1 MRALLRIFTL
11 RLQLELRTMNREKTT
26 RFNRRRTVL
35 AALGTTLGAAL
46 AGAALPAW
54 AAFQPGQFRIG
65 YQKAASTL
73 VLLKANGT
81 LEKRLA
87 SQGVKVTWTEF
98 PAGPQLLEGLNVGA
112 IDFGYVGEAP
122 PVFAQAAGADFVYTA
137 YEIPTPHAEG
147 VVVPKDSPIKDVA
160 GLKGKKIGFNRGS
173 DVHWFVVALLRKH
186 GLEIGDVQ
194 PVFLAPADARA
205 ALQRGAIDAWAIW
218 DPFLAAVQAQDGA
231 RLLADANGVVS
242 HHQFF
247 LSQREFAQK
256 RKDVIA
262 VALDELGKTGQWV
275 RQNTA
280 AAAAQ
285 LAPIQGLD
293 AATIQTGLQHYAHIY
308 RPIDAGV
315 LAEQQKIADT
325 FYDLKIIPRK
335 VVTKDAVLA

>member
-1 MRALLRIFTL
+1 MNDSK
-11 RLQLELRTMNREKTT
+11 QLG
-26 RFNRRRTVL
+26 RRTFI
-35 AALGTTLGAAL
+35 AALGATM
-46 AGAALPAW
+46 AGIGLPSW
-54 AAFQPGQFRIG
+54 AKYQPDQFRIG

-73 VLLKANGT
+73 VLLKAHGA

-87 SQGVKVTWTEF
+87 PLGVKVTWNEF

-147 VVVPKDSPIKDVA
+147 VVVAQDSPIKSVA
-160 GLKGKKIGFNRGS
+160 DLKGKKVAFNKGS
-173 DVHWFVVALLRKH
+173 DVHWFIVALLRKH
-186 GLEIGDVQ
+186 GLDFPDIQ
-194 PVFLAPADARA
+194 PVYLAPADARA
-205 ALQRGAIDAWAIW
+205 ALEQHAVDAWAIW
-218 DPFLAAVQAQDGA
+218 DPFLAAVQGQSKA
-231 RLLADANGVVS
+231 RLIADAEGVAS

-247 LSQREFAQK
+247 LSQREFAEK

-262 VALDELGKTGQWV
+262 IALEEVGKEGQWV
-275 RQNTA
+275 KGNVS

-293 AATIQTGLQHYAHIY
+293 AGIIEAGLRHYAHVY
-308 RPIDAGV
+308 KPIDDTV

-325 FYDLKIIPRK
+325 FFELKLIPRK
-335 VVTKDAVLA
+335 IVTKQAVLA